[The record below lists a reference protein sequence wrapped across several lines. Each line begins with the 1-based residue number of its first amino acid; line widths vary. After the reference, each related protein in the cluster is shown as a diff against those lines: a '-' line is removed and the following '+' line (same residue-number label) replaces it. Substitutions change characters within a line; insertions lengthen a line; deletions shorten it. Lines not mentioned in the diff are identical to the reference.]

1 MERKIGET
9 FEFKGKTY
17 EVAELPDY
25 FCAFCDLEKECYS
38 KRSYLENIAGTC
50 SQSKRMDTRNVC
62 FKEIKKDMEIK
73 DNKLTINIP
82 DGMEID
88 VENSDLKTGI
98 IKFKKKELRYEDIEN
113 SLDLEGNR
121 TGIPVDD
128 NNAFKLCATDRLMNI
143 ARYYNGDWKPDWSSV
158 ENKYYII
165 YCNRSQCYTTDY
177 KTLIDINTVYF
188 KCEKDAQAVIDNPN
202 FREIL
207 DAVFKTKDMDG

>member
-17 EVAELPDY
+17 EVIESLRNICDN
-25 FCAFCDLEKECYS
+25 CAFSGECDATETVVG
-38 KRSYLENIAGTC
+38 RC
-50 SQSKRMDTRNVC
+50 SCTSRLDGKNVI
-62 FKEIKKDMEIK
+62 FKEIK
-73 DNKLTINIP
+73 DNQLTINIHK
-82 DGMEID
+82 GMEID
-88 VENSDLKTGI
+88 IENCDLKNGI

-143 ARYYNGDWKPDWSSV
+143 ARYYNGDWKPDWRSNELKYFITFSFV
-158 ENKYYII
+158 SNSYSLIERYQASIGPVSFKNK
-165 YCNRSQCYTTDY
+165 
-177 KTLIDINTVYF
+177 
-188 KCEKDAQAVIDNPN
+188 KDAEAVIDNPN

-207 DAVFKTKDMDG
+207 DSIFKN

>member
-17 EVAELPDY
+17 EVAELPEY

-38 KRSYLENIAGTC
+38 KRSYLEKVTGTC
-50 SQSKRMDTRNVC
+50 SPNNRKDTRSVC
-62 FKEIKKDMEIK
+62 FKEIKKDMKIK

-88 VENSDLKTGI
+88 LQNSNFGTGV
-98 IKFKKKELRYEDIEN
+98 IKFKKKELRYEDIEA

-121 TGIPVDD
+121 TGIPADD
-128 NNAFKLCATDRLMNI
+128 NNAFKLCAIDRLMNI
-143 ARYYNGDWKPDWSSV
+143 ARYYNGDWKPDWDCPE
-158 ENKYYII
+158 ENKYYI
-165 YCNRSQCYTTDY
+165 YRARGNY
-177 KTLIDINTVYF
+177 DISMSTVLSFSVVIF
-188 KCEKDAQAVIDNPN
+188 KKKEDALSVINNPN

-207 DAVFKTKDMDG
+207 DAIFKK

>member
-17 EVAELPDY
+17 EVIESLRNICDN
-25 FCAFCDLEKECYS
+25 CAFSGECDATETVVG
-38 KRSYLENIAGTC
+38 RC
-50 SQSKRMDTRNVC
+50 SCTSRLDGKNVI
-62 FKEIKKDMEIK
+62 FKEIK
-73 DNKLTINIP
+73 DNQLTINIP
-82 DGMEID
+82 KGMEID
-88 VENSDLKTGI
+88 IENCDLKNGI

-143 ARYYNGDWKPDWSSV
+143 ARYYNGDWKPDWRSNELKYFITFSFV
-158 ENKYYII
+158 SNSYSLIERYQASIGPVSFKNK
-165 YCNRSQCYTTDY
+165 
-177 KTLIDINTVYF
+177 
-188 KCEKDAQAVIDNPN
+188 KDAEAVIDNPN

-207 DAVFKTKDMDG
+207 DSIFKN

>member
-9 FEFKGKTY
+9 FEYKGKTY
-17 EVAELPDY
+17 KVAEFDDCRN
-25 FCAFCDLEKECYS
+25 CAFIHINCSSL
-38 KRSYLENIAGTC
+38 RSITGSCMYFL
-50 SQSKRMDTRNVC
+50 RNDGVSVK
-62 FKEIKKDMEIK
+62 FEEVKDMEIK

-88 VENSDLKTGI
+88 VENCDFNAGV
-98 IKFKKKELRYEDIEN
+98 IKFKKKELCYEDIEN

-143 ARYYNGDWKPDWSSV
+143 ARYYNGDWKPDWRNPDSLKFSIWYDTLREKYDIEYCGGSV
-158 ENKYYII
+158 RN
-165 YCNRSQCYTTDY
+165 D
-177 KTLIDINTVYF
+177 VYF
-188 KCEKDAQAVIDNPN
+188 KNKNDAQTAIDNPN

-207 DAVFKTKDMDG
+207 DAIYKN

>member
-17 EVAELPDY
+17 EVAELPEY

-38 KRSYLENIAGTC
+38 KRSYLEKVTGTC
-50 SQSKRMDTRNVC
+50 SPNNRKDTRSVC
-62 FKEIKKDMEIK
+62 FKEIKKDMKIK

-88 VENSDLKTGI
+88 LQNSNFGTGV
-98 IKFKKKELRYEDIEN
+98 IKFKKKELRYEDIEA

-121 TGIPVDD
+121 TGIPADD
-128 NNAFKLCATDRLMNI
+128 NNAFKLCAIDRLMNI
-143 ARYYNGDWKPDWSSV
+143 ARYYNGDWKPDWDCPE
-158 ENKYYII
+158 ENKYYI
-165 YCNRSQCYTTDY
+165 YRVRGNY
-177 KTLIDINTVYF
+177 DISMSTVLSFSVVIF
-188 KCEKDAQAVIDNPN
+188 KKKEDALSVINNPN

-207 DAVFKTKDMDG
+207 DAIFKK

>member
-17 EVAELPDY
+17 KVAELPEY

-38 KRSYLENIAGTC
+38 KRSYLEKVTGTC
-50 SQSKRMDTRNVC
+50 SPNNRKDTRSVC
-62 FKEIKKDMEIK
+62 FKEIKNDMEIK
-73 DNKLTINIP
+73 DNQLTINIP

-98 IKFKKKELRYEDIEN
+98 IKFKKKELRYEDIQN

-165 YCNRSQCYTTDY
+165 YCNRSKCYTTDY

-188 KCEKDAQAVIDNPN
+188 KCEKDAQSVIDNPN

-207 DAVFKTKDMDG
+207 DAVYKN

>member
-9 FEFKGKTY
+9 FEYQGKTY
-17 EVAELPDY
+17 KVAEFDACRN
-25 FCAFCDLEKECYS
+25 CAFGNINCTSL
-38 KRSYLENIAGTC
+38 RSITGNCMYFL
-50 SQSKRMDTRNVC
+50 RNDGVNVK
-62 FKEIKKDMEIK
+62 FEEIKNDMEIK

-82 DGMEID
+82 YGMEID
-88 VENSDLKTGI
+88 IQNSNFDAGV
-98 IKFKKKELRYEDIEN
+98 IKFKKKELTYEDIKASLRLNEN
-113 SLDLEGNR
+113 M
-121 TGIPVDD
+121 TGIDVADE
-128 NNAFKLCATDRLMNI
+128 NVNRLYAINRLMCI
-143 ARYYNGDWKPDWSSV
+143 AKFYNGDWKPDWSSV

-207 DAVFKTKDMDG
+207 DAVYKN

>member
-1 MERKIGET
+1 MERKIGEI
-9 FEFKGKTY
+9 FEFEGKIY
-17 EVAELPDY
+17 ETIGFPSNSC
-25 FCAFCDLEKECYS
+25 FSCAFIKLCRSGMGEVIGNCCGDLRED
-38 KRSYLENIAGTC
+38 NT
-50 SQSKRMDTRNVC
+50 DVF
-62 FKEIKKDMEIK
+62 FKKIKKDMEIK

-88 VENSDLKTGI
+88 VDNCDFDTGV
-98 IKFKKKELRYEDIEN
+98 IKFRKKELRYEDIEN

-165 YCNRSQCYTTDY
+165 YCNRSQCYATDY

-207 DAVFKTKDMDG
+207 DAIYKN

>member
-9 FEFKGKTY
+9 FEYKGKTY
-17 EVAELPDY
+17 KVAEFDDCKN
-25 FCAFCDLEKECYS
+25 CAFIHINCSSL
-38 KRSYLENIAGTC
+38 RSITGNCMYFL
-50 SQSKRMDTRNVC
+50 RNDGVSVK
-62 FKEIKKDMEIK
+62 FEEVKDMEIK

-88 VENSDLKTGI
+88 VENSDLENGI

-113 SLDLEGNR
+113 YLDLEGNKTR
-121 TGIPVDD
+121 ILVDE

-158 ENKYYII
+158 ENKYHILYSS
-165 YCNRSQCYTTDY
+165 RSQCYTTDY
-177 KTLIDINTVYF
+177 KTFFDINAVYF
-188 KCEKDAQAVIDNPN
+188 KCKKDAQAVIDNPN

-207 DAVFKTKDMDG
+207 DAVYKN